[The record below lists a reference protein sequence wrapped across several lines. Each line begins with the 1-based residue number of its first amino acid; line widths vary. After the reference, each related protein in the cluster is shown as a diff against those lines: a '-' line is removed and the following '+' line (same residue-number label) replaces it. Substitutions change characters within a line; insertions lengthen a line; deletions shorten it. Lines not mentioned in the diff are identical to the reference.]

1 MTATLA
7 NPGLTVWPTVLATL
21 VPKNTKAMKLKNAAH
36 STASRGRSTPVAT
49 MVEIELAES
58 WKPLV

>member
-1 MTATLA
+1 
-7 NPGLTVWPTVLATL
+7 LATL
-21 VPKNTKAMKLKNAAH
+21 VPKNTKAMKLKKAAH

-58 WKPLV
+58 